1 MKTMSTYTWNFGS
14 SDAGLVFKIVF
25 DAATGQFTVTA
36 LEGSINIGALW
47 FSDGNSTSDGYTLTK
62 ADNSLNMNGTSTV
75 WEDDGTASSEK
86 LVWDSYLKDSLSTVL
101 TAGQTQVLDAPEGF
115 DPEVF
120 GVLGVRATTSIGSIK
135 WVDDSAQKVT
145 LPAAPVLTVDNA
157 TVSLAFDAL
166 AGEIAG
172 ADADATDI
180 DSEDAAITFA
190 LVGTVPQDGD
200 ANPLFSIDAT
210 TGQISLTAEGA
221 AYIGS
226 TGASFTSYALDVQA
240 SDGAL
245 TSNVETITI
254 DVARPVP
261 GPGQVL
267 VFNADG
273 GYVGTYGTIQAAI
286 DASTAGSTVE
296 VGAGTF
302 SAAVNINKAITLI
315 GVDAGVSGTGD
326 RAEAGSVISGKITV
340 NAAATIDGFTILNTT
355 ANTVAYDAIQVQTS
369 GDVTILNNVFF
380 SEGPNGSNSTIDR
393 AVYLTTAATGNI
405 VVDDNLF
412 TGNATSSYNDANWT
426 TAVWS
431 DGKATTLL
439 ISDNEFQH
447 VRTAMNL
454 DGYDASK
461 VTVTDNLITSAG
473 SGISVGANAVGTVVT
488 FGGITENTFGA
499 VDTDFNLQNIGATK
513 SVIMDLGATNNLAT
527 EGQLMV
533 VLGSAGGDTITGTAG
548 SDRLT
553 GNLGGDTLTG
563 GAGADTF
570 VFNRAPGGTNVDS
583 ITDFSSA
590 EGDKI
595 ALARTVFTA
604 FTTTGQLAEGEFGTK
619 VLYDSASGA
628 LSYDAD
634 GAGSGA
640 AVQFATLSAGLS
652 LTAGDF
658 MIL

>member
-1 MKTMSTYTWNFGS
+1 MSIYTWNFGS
-14 SDAGLVFKIVF
+14 ADAGLVFRIVF
-25 DAATGQFTVTA
+25 DAATGQFTVTVQ
-36 LEGSINIGALW
+36 EGSIDISALW
-47 FSDGNSTSDGYTLTK
+47 FSDGNGTSDGYTLTK

-75 WEDDGTASSEK
+75 WDDDGTASSDK
-86 LVWDSYLKDSLSTVL
+86 FVWDGYLKDSLSTLL
-101 TAGQTQVLDAPEGF
+101 TEGEAQVLDAPEGF

-120 GVLGVRATTSIGSIK
+120 GILGVRALTSIGSIK

-157 TVSLAFDAL
+157 TVNLAFDAP

-180 DSEDAAITFA
+180 DSADEEISFA
-190 LVGTVPQDGD
+190 LVGTVPQDDDG
-200 ANPLFSIDAT
+200 NPLFSIDAT

-221 AYIGS
+221 TYIGS
-226 TGASFTSYALDVQA
+226 TGASFTDYALDVQA

-254 DVARPVP
+254 AVARPVP
-261 GPGQVL
+261 GPGEVL

-273 GYVGTYGTIQAAI
+273 GYVGTYGTIQDAVNASAA
-286 DASTAGSTVE
+286 GYTVQ

-302 SAAVNINKAITLI
+302 AGTVNINKAITLI
-315 GVDAGVSGTGD
+315 GVDAGLSGSGV

-340 NAAATIDGFTILNTT
+340 YAAATIDGFTILNTT
-355 ANTVAYDAIQVQTS
+355 ANSAPYDAIQVQTS
-369 GDVTILNNVFF
+369 GDVTIRNNVFF
-380 SEGPNGSNSTIDR
+380 SDGPNGSNSTIDR

-412 TGNATSSYNDANWT
+412 TGNATTNYNDANWT
-426 TAVWS
+426 SAVWS
-431 DGKATTLL
+431 DGRSTTLL

-447 VRTAMNL
+447 VRTAMTL
-454 DGYDASK
+454 DGYDGSK

-473 SGISVGANAVGTVVT
+473 TGISVGANAVGTSVT
-488 FGGITENTFGA
+488 FDGITDNTFGA
-499 VDTDFNLQNIGATK
+499 VDTDFNLQNIGADKAVTL
-513 SVIMDLGATNNLAT
+513 DLGATNNLAT

-533 VLGSAGGDTITGTAG
+533 VLGGAGGDTITGTAG
-548 SDRLT
+548 SDVLY

-570 VFNRAPGGTNVDS
+570 VFNRALGGTNVDT

-595 ALARTVFTA
+595 ALARTVFSA
-604 FTTTGQLAEGEFGTK
+604 FTTAGQLADADFGSK

-634 GAGSGA
+634 GPGGNA
-640 AVQFATLSAGLS
+640 AVQFATLSTGLT
-652 LTAGDF
+652 LTASDF
-658 MIL
+658 LIL